1 MPPDLPSR
9 MSPAERELYAQG
21 RASFE
26 RGEVDRALQALGSL
40 LERKLG
46 FADLH
51 YMVGVLL
58 DRQGDADGARDRLRD
73 AIRLNPGYTE
83 ALLALASVYERDGD
97 FTRSREL
104 TERAA
109 QAAPAVP
116 GALDATTRGKLAN
129 LQAAVGDAY
138 ADVGEYREAID
149 AYRRAL
155 DRCPDFHDIR
165 HRLGVALRA
174 AGLPHRAELEF
185 KRVLRGNPDLL
196 EAQVQLGLTYY
207 TLGRAP
213 DALAIW
219 NEVLRRD
226 PAQRDAL
233 MYVRLVRGAEAAAK
247 KEAAAR
253 AGAGSAPAEL
263 ALEHPPEA
271 RADDDGPLLEEI

>member
-1 MPPDLPSR
+1 MTS
-9 MSPAERELYAQG
+9 SERELYTQG

-26 RGEVDRALQALGSL
+26 RGEVERALEALSPL
-40 LERKLG
+40 LERRTG

-58 DRQGDADGARDRLRD
+58 DQQGETEEARVRLRD
-73 AIRLNPGYTE
+73 AIRLNPSYTE

-97 FTRSREL
+97 YERSREL

-129 LQAAVGDAY
+129 LQAVVGDACME
-138 ADVGEYREAID
+138 VGDYREAIV
-149 AYRRAL
+149 AYRKAL

-165 HRLGVALRA
+165 LRLGVAFRS
-174 AGLPHRAELEF
+174 AGLAHQAETEF

-196 EAQVQLGLTYY
+196 GAQVQLGLTYY

-213 DALAIW
+213 EAIGLW
-219 NEVLRRD
+219 REVLRLD
-226 PAQRDAL
+226 PSQRDAL
-233 MYVRLVRGAEAAAK
+233 MYLRMVQRAEQQAEERAAQE
-247 KEAAAR
+247 KEADAER
-253 AGAGSAPAEL
+253 AG
-263 ALEHPPEA
+263 
-271 RADDDGPLLEEI
+271 

>member
-1 MPPDLPSR
+1 
-9 MSPAERELYAQG
+9 MSAADRELYVQG

-26 RGEVDRALQALGSL
+26 RGEVERALQTLGAL

-73 AIRLNPGYTE
+73 AVRLNPAYTE

-97 FTRSREL
+97 YARSREL

-174 AGLPHRAELEF
+174 AGLPARAELEF

-196 EAQVQLGLTYY
+196 GAQVQLGLTYY
-207 TLGRAP
+207 TMGRAP
-213 DALAIW
+213 DAVAVW
-219 NEVLRRD
+219 SEVLRRD
-226 PAQRDAL
+226 PSQRDAL
-233 MYVRLVRGAEAAAK
+233 MYLRLVRGAEAERSETPERTAG
-247 KEAAAR
+247 R
-253 AGAGSAPAEL
+253 AQESQSRPQGFLSDDPSEDLSDGSV
-263 ALEHPPEA
+263 
-271 RADDDGPLLEEI
+271 LLDEI